1 VQIKNF
7 ICQNPQFDH
16 AFIRCKLS
24 KYDILNNIPWQAFD
38 IHSMASLKFL
48 QVRGSLLI
56 KDNVS
61 DMSLSNIIRFC
72 GMEDKRVN
80 HNALEDTKLTAE
92 CFARIV
98 YGKKLLREFDE
109 YEIPEYLK

>member
-1 VQIKNF
+1 
-7 ICQNPQFDH
+7 
-16 AFIRCKLS
+16 
-24 KYDILNNIPWQAFD
+24 
-38 IHSMASLKFL
+38 MASLKFL